1 MTSGL
6 RPWRGSTPSGDQPRP
21 ALRFCSGTAAGR
33 LVEDCF
39 TGLVVIGWIKAACH
53 QPPATAFRYRAI
65 SRAIILLKGAS
76 AGGIEPQALAP
87 AVQSCSATDVL
98 FSIASL

>member
-6 RPWRGSTPSGDQPRP
+6 RPWRGSTPCRVSAATSTSILFRD
-21 ALRFCSGTAAGR
+21 CSGSAGR
-33 LVEDCF
+33 RLLYR
-39 TGLVVIGWIKAACH
+39 TGGHWLD
-53 QPPATAFRYRAI
+53 QSRRSPATAFRYRAI

-76 AGGIEPQALAP
+76 GGGIEPQALAP
-87 AVQSCSATDVL
+87 AVQNCSATDVL